1 MGLVLPQLKR
11 PTVLGYVY
19 GGITSTEQQTTDSTT
34 QTGSTNQVFPVTL
47 TPTR

>member
-19 GGITSTEQQTTDSTT
+19 GRIVSTEQQMTDAIS
-34 QTGSTNQVFPVTL
+34 QTGSTNQVFQVTL
-47 TPTR
+47 TPS